1 MTSSEICVDMCQ
13 SDDEHVNDIL
23 TEESNTVESGEQFPE
38 CEEKKPNE
46 FKKESCDTNRMNDV
60 SQQVQDDIRSDHISP
75 ETPSVSNGPSSP
87 TNSSKDNDIKLPTT
101 STQANSIR
109 ELNFLSS
116 SQHMCPSS
124 SLLMNMANQSQEN
137 IFLQK
142 QQPFLQTSFMQTLL
156 ALNNN
161 ASTRPPML
169 SLIEGYVEY
178 LRSFKII

>member
-1 MTSSEICVDMCQ
+1 MTSSDICVDMCQ
-13 SDDEHVNDIL
+13 SDDENVNDIL

-38 CEEKKPNE
+38 CEEKTSE

-60 SQQVQDDIRSDHISP
+60 SQQEQDDIRSDHISP
-75 ETPSVSNGPSSP
+75 ETPSASNGPSSP

-101 STQANSIR
+101 PTQANSIR
-109 ELNFLSS
+109 GLNFLSS
-116 SQHMCPSS
+116 PPHMCPSS

-169 SLIEGYVEY
+169 PLIEGYVGY
-178 LRSFKII
+178 LRSFKIV